1 MRSSDVPLTA
11 SARRDALAAHL
22 HAALALCALWLVGSS
37 PWLAMLRRV
46 PAGAGWLDW
55 THVAL
60 GWLTLL
66 LGLAYAASLWR
77 GGRAAWYFPWLAGQ
91 AGTIARDL
99 AGVSRG
105 TVPPADGPGLYGAIK
120 GLLLLA
126 LLATAL
132 TGAAWHLA
140 QGADAAVTLR
150 AWHALCTKVLIGA
163 GVAHVLAVASHLLEL
178 VRD

>member
-1 MRSSDVPLTA
+1 LRS
-11 SARRDALAAHL
+11 DAAPAGKGRLDAHL
-22 HAALALCALWLVGSS
+22 HAALALCALWLVGTS
-37 PWLAMLRRV
+37 PWIGMLRRV
-46 PAGAGWLDW
+46 PAGAGWLDY

-66 LGLAYAASLWR
+66 LAIAYAWSLLR

-91 AGTIARDL
+91 AGAIGRDL
-99 AGVSRG
+99 AGLLRG
-105 TVPPADGPGLYGAIK
+105 SVPPADGPGLYGAIK

-140 QGADAAVTLR
+140 QGADAALMLR
-150 AWHALCTKVLIGA
+150 GWHAAGAKVLIGA
-163 GVAHVLAVASHLLEL
+163 GVAHALAVASHLLEL
-178 VRD
+178 